1 VQVGGDH
8 AGTVDGEFD
17 KPFFNGRRG
26 DADGN
31 FPFAGDGQLAKLT
44 GLVCVFLFIA
54 FVEED
59 EFERLQALVF
69 GFDDN
74 VINADRIG

>member
-1 VQVGGDH
+1 VVTTPARLTVNLTNPFSTGDE
-8 AGTVDGEFD
+8 AIPMGI
-17 KPFFNGRRG
+17 
-26 DADGN
+26 
-31 FPFAGDGQLAKLT
+31 FPFPGDGQLAKLT

-69 GFDDN
+69 GFNDN